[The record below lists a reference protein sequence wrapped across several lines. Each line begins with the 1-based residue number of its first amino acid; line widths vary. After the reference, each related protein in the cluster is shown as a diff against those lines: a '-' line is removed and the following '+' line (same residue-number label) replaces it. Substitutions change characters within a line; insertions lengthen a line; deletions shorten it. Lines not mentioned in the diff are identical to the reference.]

1 MKTPLKYTIDV
12 EMMYCPK
19 CEHISAHTLTGNY
32 WTCLDCGHQLGK
44 KLSRYRRFLNKIF
57 A

>member
-1 MKTPLKYTIDV
+1 MRTPLKYTIDV